1 MKPLK
6 KTNYKQFLL
15 VPKSYLYSSQ
25 ESVKPPTNLK
35 EIYSDDK
42 RRINHMSKFKALHEF
57 QKPLQCLTP
66 ESFLDYVNGV
76 IPQEHLCRLVKEIV
90 WRLDTV
96 SIEEKY
102 SFLGQRTYHPKLLLS
117 LLFYGYA
124 TGTRSSRKLEEK
136 CLSDHIYI
144 FLMRNYGPDHR
155 TISDFRK
162 NNLQEI
168 ERYFVEIVRIFQ
180 ELGFTNVGKIY
191 IDGTKI
197 KGNASAKRTKD
208 REGFSAWLTKIEEE
222 ISELLKEAEAIDEN
236 EDKSCKSVESDER
249 LMKKLSKRTYLKS
262 KIESALEVMAKENL
276 SKLNLTDYDAHHMKA
291 GGSKDIR
298 PGYNCQTSVSED
310 GVILAA
316 EATTDP
322 NDCNQLEPIIEKSKS
337 NTQDAV
343 EEVIADSGYGNYANY
358 EYLEAKEIEG
368 YVPDRYFHQYKTGE
382 YEKEK
387 NRYHYTN
394 FKYDASTDCYI
405 CPEGK
410 RVEYW
415 KTRKNKSKTRQ
426 WNHKVYK
433 GKGCAS
439 CSKRALCTKSKEREL
454 LIDIREPLL
463 EKMRKKLMT
472 EEGKAEY
479 FKRQYTIEPIFGHIK
494 FNLCYRSFLLRGA
507 EKVNGEFK
515 LISIGWNLKK
525 LLQMKAKAIA
535 A

>member
-1 MKPLK
+1 MKSQK
-6 KTNYKQFLL
+6 KTKYKQFIL
-15 VPKSYLYSSQ
+15 VPKSYLNPSQ
-25 ESVKPPTNLK
+25 EASKLTTDMG
-35 EIYSDDK
+35 EICSNDK
-42 RRINHMSKFKALHEF
+42 RRINQMSKFKALHKF

-76 IPQEHLCRLVKEIV
+76 IPQDHLCRLVKEIV
-90 WRLDTV
+90 WALDTV
-96 SIEEKY
+96 SLEDKY

-136 CLSDHIYI
+136 CLSDHNYI
-144 FLMRNYGPDHR
+144 FLMQCYNPDHR

-162 NNLQEI
+162 NSLKEI
-168 ERYFVEIVRIFQ
+168 ESYFVEIVRIFQ
-180 ELGFTNVGKIY
+180 KLGFSNVGKIY

-208 REGFSAWLTKIEEE
+208 SDGLSKWLENIEEE
-222 ISELLKEAEAIDEN
+222 ISDLLKEAEAIDE
-236 EDKSCKSVESDER
+236 EEEKRCKSEESEE
-249 LMKKLSKRTYLKS
+249 LLKKKLSKRKYLKS
-262 KIESALEVMAKENL
+262 KIKAALEVMEEENL
-276 SKLNLTDYDAHHMKA
+276 TKLNLTDQDANHMKA

-298 PGYNCQTSVSED
+298 PGYNCQSSVTED
-310 GVILAA
+310 GVIVAA
-316 EATTDP
+316 EASTDP
-322 NDCNQLEPIIEKSKS
+322 NDCNQLKPIIEKSKS
-337 NTQDAV
+337 NTQEAV
-343 EEVIADSGYGNYANY
+343 KEAIADSGYGNYTNY
-358 EYLEAKEIEG
+358 EYLDEQNIDG
-368 YVPDRYFHQYKTGE
+368 YVPDRFFHQYKTGE

-394 FKYDASTDCYI
+394 FKYNSSTESYI

-410 RVEYW
+410 RLEYW

-433 GKGCAS
+433 GTECAS
-439 CSKRALCTKSKEREL
+439 CTKRALCTKSKEREL

-463 EKMRKKLMT
+463 QEMRKKLMT
-472 EEGKAEY
+472 EEGKSKY

-494 FNLCYRSFLLRGA
+494 FNIGYRSFLLRGK

-515 LISIGWNLKK
+515 LMSIGWNLKK
-525 LLQMKAKAIA
+525 LLQMKAKAA
-535 A
+535 